1 MAGDANVPR
10 LHLSLRRPLGSLSSP
25 SSSSSEDSVELADDG
40 SDAGD
45 PRTTIVC
52 LGRDHSVLFYDYHL
66 VTVQHVSAGHGTVSV
81 VDACTHGARSEVAV
95 CRRTAE
101 LTSAVRRRFAVG
113 RRTVFRGTTRCWHL
127 QRTRKSV
134 KRVLESVRVDVSAT
148 CDGQIDTGVR
158 RETMMLM
165 MRLK

>member
-66 VTVQHVSAGHGTVSV
+66 VTVQHVSIEHTTKKLSAYTAFQSCNNPDTLHLLSRPFFSLSV
-81 VDACTHGARSEVAV
+81 GCAI
-95 CRRTAE
+95 
-101 LTSAVRRRFAVG
+101 
-113 RRTVFRGTTRCWHL
+113 
-127 QRTRKSV
+127 
-134 KRVLESVRVDVSAT
+134 VL
-148 CDGQIDTGVR
+148 
-158 RETMMLM
+158 
-165 MRLK
+165 